1 MENRQR
7 TPLAL
12 AIEEIKKNGWI
23 NNNDRTVVLSIL
35 ESLKP
40 KERQMLESAYNGAI
54 KARYTNGMIDLKI
67 VKIARLPETFERYY
81 NDNLTQE

>member
-1 MENRQR
+1 MESKQR

-12 AIEEIKKNGWI
+12 AIEEIKKNGWL

-40 KERQMLESAYNGAI
+40 KEREMLESAY
-54 KARYTNGMIDLKI
+54 KKI
-67 VKIARLPETFERYY
+67 SFFTSAEYFD
-81 NDNLTQE
+81 NNLTQE